1 MSDTITESAE
11 LLHVDPASLTIGT
24 NVRVDTRPDAKEFAK
39 SIRERGVL
47 EVITAYR
54 DDDGSLVVHR
64 GQRRT
69 VVATQVGTP
78 TGTVAVRVVPKPDE
92 ADRIVD
98 QLVEN
103 LHRAD
108 MHEAEVLDGVE
119 QLSLIGVSAAQIA
132 KRITIKRGTVDAA
145 LVVANSQTARAEM
158 ASEQLTLEEAAIF
171 AEFDGNEEAIE
182 RLRTATRR
190 GGSLAHAA
198 QRLRD
203 EAADRAEMLAEVD
216 RLRAEGLPVL
226 DPDDVPTTTWHLRL
240 DRLRDAENN
249 PVPEETWPTLEGAA
263 VIVTVDWIY
272 PDAEPNEEVSDDDAH
287 EEEMEY
293 AEPVRGF
300 VPVWIVTDPAA
311 AGLHHPNESRSTA
324 TDSGESEADREKA
337 RAERARVLRNN
348 KAWRSAETVRREWLG
363 RILARKT
370 APTGAEALI
379 CEAVVGCDYRLS
391 KAMGQRHA
399 TLRTML
405 GESSDGYG
413 VEACAK
419 LAAEPATAK
428 AATMRTLA
436 AVLCAWEET
445 SGVHTWRGPSE
456 WDARIMNALIG
467 WGYEPSDVERILI
480 GVDSTA
486 DDVEEP
492 ATVEDIDTAQAA

>member
-39 SIRERGVL
+39 SIHERGVL

-78 TGTVAVRVVPKPDE
+78 TGTFAVRVVPKPEE

-119 QLSLIGVSAAQIA
+119 QLALIGVSAAQIA

-158 ASEQLTLEEAAIF
+158 ASEQLTLEEAAVF
-171 AEFDGNEEAIE
+171 AEFDGDEGAIAY
-182 RLRTATRR
+182 LRSESRR
-190 GGSLAHAA
+190 RVPLAHAA

-203 EAADRAEMLAEVD
+203 EAAERAALLAEVE

-226 DPDDVPTTTWHLRL
+226 DPDAVPASTWNLRL
-240 DRLRDAENN
+240 DRLVDADGN
-249 PVPEETWPTLEGAA
+249 PVPEETWPTIEGAA
-263 VIVTVDWIY
+263 VMVTVDWIY
-272 PDAEPNEEVSDDDAH
+272 PEVEAEADVDDEEI
-287 EEEMEY
+287 EY
-293 AEPVRGF
+293 ADPVRGF
-300 VPVWIVTDPAA
+300 VPVWIVADPAA
-311 AGLHHPNESRSTA
+311 NGLHHPNESRAGTPD
-324 TDSGESEADREKA
+324 TGESDADREKA
-337 RAERARVLRNN
+337 RAERAHVLRNN
-348 KAWRSAETVRREWLG
+348 RAWRSAETVRREWLD
-363 RILARKT
+363 RFLARKT

-413 VEACAK
+413 FDACAK
-419 LAAEPATAK
+419 LASEPATAK

-445 SGVHTWRGPSE
+445 SGVHTWRGPSG

-480 GVDSTA
+480 GIDATA
-486 DDVEEP
+486 DGVEEP
-492 ATVEDIDTAQAA
+492 APVEDVETGQAA

>member
-39 SIRERGVL
+39 SIHERGVL

-78 TGTVAVRVVPKPDE
+78 TGTVAVRVVPKPEE

-145 LVVANSQTARAEM
+145 LVVAKSQTARAEM
-158 ASEQLTLEEAAIF
+158 ASEQLTLEEAAVF
-171 AEFDGNEEAIE
+171 AEFDGDE
-182 RLRTATRR
+182 RALAYLRSESRR
-190 GGSLAHAA
+190 RVPLAHAA

-203 EAADRAEMLAEVD
+203 EAAERAALLTEVE
-216 RLRAEGLPVL
+216 RLRAEGLTVL
-226 DPDDVPTTTWHLRL
+226 DPHDVPASTWNLRL
-240 DRLRDAENN
+240 DRLRDADDN
-249 PVPEETWPTLEGAA
+249 PVPEETWPTIEGAA
-263 VIVTVDWIY
+263 VMVTVDWIY
-272 PDAEPNEEVSDDDAH
+272 PEVEDAADADDEVH
-287 EEEMEY
+287 EEEIEY

-311 AGLHHPNESRSTA
+311 VGLHHPNESRSSGSDA
-324 TDSGESEADREKA
+324 GESEADREKA

-348 KAWRSAETVRREWLG
+348 KEWRSAETVRREWLG
-363 RILARKT
+363 QFLARKT

-379 CEAVVGCDYRLS
+379 CEAVVGSDYRLT

-405 GESSDGYG
+405 GESTDGYG
-413 VEACAK
+413 FEACAK
-419 LAAEPATAK
+419 LASEPATAK
-428 AATMRTLA
+428 ALTMRTLA

-445 SGVHTWRGPSE
+445 SGVQTWRGPSQ

-492 ATVEDIDTAQAA
+492 APVEDTETAQAA